1 MPTGVLIRYP
11 TGLPGPT
18 AAPLTPTER
27 RLASEVPGPVQYR
40 GVQRDFHARQ
50 RVQFVLTADQARRW
64 QDWWRVDLLRGG
76 LWFAAD
82 WPLLYGKTDN
92 VYRFA
97 GPPSW
102 EFIAGGPRGQGMRR
116 VSAVFEV
123 RGRGEL
129 PREYMLIVTSRPYPV
144 EAEDALNVSFSLDGL
159 RTQTWP
165 DDEMDIGF
173 SLDGGTLRATL
184 INYGLW
190 PADELDVAFTL
201 DGGNLRSS
209 LVRYQNWPAEELDVA
224 FTLDGGNM
232 RVALIRYQS
241 WPAEEMNITFSL
253 DGGSL
258 T

>member
-129 PREYMLIVTSRPYPV
+129 PREFLLSAAFDMAQPINGG
-144 EAEDALNVSFSLDGL
+144 AKMQMSFSPVIPKDN
-159 RTQTWP
+159 TK
-165 DDEMDIGF
+165 
-173 SLDGGTLRATL
+173 
-184 INYGLW
+184 
-190 PADELDVAFTL
+190 V
-201 DGGNLRSS
+201 
-209 LVRYQNWPAEELDVA
+209 LVLEPRIHWA
-224 FTLDGGNM
+224 
-232 RVALIRYQS
+232 RR
-241 WPAEEMNITFSL
+241 
-253 DGGSL
+253 
-258 T
+258 